1 MGESFIFHKTLF
13 NDISLHMKNIVDFVE
28 ITVKRAFIMLL

>member
-1 MGESFIFHKTLF
+1 MGENFIFHKTLF
-13 NDISLHMKNIVDFVE
+13 SYILLHLKNIVDFVE